1 MFCIFKTTIIDVV
14 KLVFYHYVEW
24 VYGNSIYIFFS
35 ILLVINSNFYW
46 INHVCLKEP
55 INLTN
60 VVNTNI
66 FYSGQYSS
74 TFDLYLHHN
83 PKVSTC
89 KKWGQYFTYPTPN
102 LWVLL
107 LKYNQYF
114 SGNSIDDVIEIPSLL
129 DWKTVSARMPWGVA
143 LLMGG
148 GFALAKAC
156 TVKTTTFKIGVF
168 GGATWVHG
176 TSSDRIKAMI
186 YLSLR
191 YKFQMWKC

>member
-1 MFCIFKTTIIDVV
+1 MLNESLETR
-14 KLVFYHYVEW
+14 Y
-24 VYGNSIYIFFS
+24 IYIFCS

-46 INHVCLKEP
+46 INHVCLKEH

-66 FYSGQYSS
+66 FYSGQYCS
-74 TFDLYLHHN
+74 TFDLYLHHY
-83 PKVSTC
+83 PKDSTC
-89 KKWGQYFTYPTPN
+89 NKWEQYFTYPTPN

-156 TVKTTTFKIGVF
+156 TVKTTAFKIGVF
-168 GGATWVHG
+168 EGATWVHG

-191 YKFQMWKC
+191 